1 MTPGLTPLTQVGM
14 IAGIDHFVLTVA
26 SLDATLD
33 FYERVLGM
41 KHSLVAGR
49 PASLLFGT
57 QKINVHQRDKTFEPK
72 AAAPMPGAADFC
84 LVSEWPVAAIL
95 AQLTAEGV
103 EIELGP
109 VARNGARGAMTSV
122 YFRDPDGNLVE
133 VSRYN

>member
-1 MTPGLTPLTQVGM
+1 M

-26 SLDATLD
+26 SLETTLD

-41 KHSLVAGR
+41 QRSLVAGR

-72 AAAPMPGAADFC
+72 ATLPTPGAADFC
-84 LVSEWPVAAIL
+84 LVSEWPMEAIL
-95 AQLTAEGV
+95 ARLAAQG
-103 EIELGP
+103 IRPELGP
-109 VARNGARGAMTSV
+109 VARNGARGPMTSV

-133 VSRYN
+133 VSHYD